1 MKRKTLYHIEING
14 EVCNDIL
21 GMADN
26 CTVRYRKFRQIRDN
40 IKTTKDVYEPG
51 DCFLTCSHRDREFC
65 SPYIPANEKEEPIVF
80 NHKYLCAETEK
91 PVYYCNP
98 EPCHQSCAKMLAAG
112 KCVDPWMRENIG
124 AILYPQ
130 HYLNQ
135 KTK

>member
-21 GMADN
+21 GMAGN
-26 CTVRYRKFRQIRDN
+26 TTVSRHKLRKIRKN
-40 IKTTKDVYEPG
+40 IERFDWKYVII
-51 DCFLTCSHRDREFC
+51 DCFSWISCKYGKP
-65 SPYIPANEKEEPIVF
+65 SPYIVTSNEKEEPF
-80 NHKYLCAETEK
+80 KENHRYLYAETRG

-98 EPCHQSCAKMLAAG
+98 EPGQNSCAKMLAAG
-112 KCVDPWMRENIG
+112 KCKDQWMRENIG